1 MSRHAIRYPTR
12 GLSATVWEA
21 WLVEQDAFD
30 LIWVTLFV
38 LVCLGLPILLGL
50 VAVLVDRE

>member
-1 MSRHAIRYPTR
+1 MSWHGIRYLTR